1 MVKSIF
7 HEIAMNLLEKIN
19 RPIFKEFESVSYEK
33 KYTTIRPEMNS
44 VINWEL
50 DELTD
55 VIDDLYKIKK

>member
-7 HEIAMNLLEKIN
+7 HEIAKNLLEKIN
-19 RPIFKEFESVSYEK
+19 RPINKEIESVIYEK
-33 KYTTIRPEMNS
+33 KYTRIRPEMNS

-50 DELTD
+50 DELND

>member
-1 MVKSIF
+1 MDKSIF
-7 HEIAMNLLEKIN
+7 HEIAKNLLEKIN
-19 RPIFKEFESVSYEK
+19 RPIFKEIESVSYEK

>member
-7 HEIAMNLLEKIN
+7 HEIAKNLLEKIN

-44 VINWEL
+44 AINSEI

-55 VIDDLYKIKK
+55 VIDDLYKIKI

>member
-7 HEIAMNLLEKIN
+7 HEIAKNLLEKIN
-19 RPIFKEFESVSYEK
+19 KPIFKDIESVSYEK
-33 KYTTIRPEMNS
+33 EYTRIRPEMNS